1 MNSDESI
8 VPPGFTL
15 DAIIVKTENQG
26 PDGDLVIS
34 RKIQYTVGGVAVPN
48 IAPEEIA
55 ASISEQE
62 NTCSSWH
69 ERMIQISQRILMNVS
84 TA

>member
-1 MNSDESI
+1 MTADESI

-15 DAIIVKTENQG
+15 GAIMVKTEKQR
-26 PDGDLVIS
+26 PDGDVVIS
-34 RKIQYTVGGVAVPN
+34 RKIQYTVSGVAVPN
-48 IAPEEIA
+48 IAPKKIA
-55 ASISEQE
+55 SSVSEQE

-69 ERMIQISQRILMNVS
+69 ERMIQISQRILMSVS